1 MTTGGFFGP
10 FKPGFGGMPPHLAGR
25 QEEQDLFRGLLADL
39 ENGEPLASDIV
50 LYGPHGNGKTVLL
63 RWLEDEVG
71 ARDGIETV
79 VLLPSDVPDRRRL
92 AELLA
97 PKSWWDR
104 LTPQQVEVAE
114 VAWRPGAADG
124 PPPLVDILTARARK
138 TPLLVVMDEA
148 HTLDLEVGRAL
159 LNAGQRTRGR
169 YPFLLVLAG
178 TPNLEAHLNAM
189 GASFWSRAWTRRI
202 GRLDEAGTEEALQR
216 PFEAAGMH
224 VDDGALAEM
233 VRLSHGYPFFIQLL
247 GREAWA
253 QAAPPLGSGAVTVEA
268 FERAR
273 PRFEHRK
280 SAYYRRRYRELED
293 SDLLPAGRAVA
304 EAFARRQVLDTASLR
319 HAIAATVPDRNPP
332 EVTRVQHAL
341 ADLSFIW
348 GTSPDPDWEPGIPSL
363 PDHVRKHAPAAL

>member
-1 MTTGGFFGP
+1 M
-10 FKPGFGGMPPHLAGR
+10 
-25 QEEQDLFRGLLADL
+25 
-39 ENGEPLASDIV
+39 
-50 LYGPHGNGKTVLL
+50 
-63 RWLEDEVG
+63 
-71 ARDGIETV
+71 

-97 PKSWWDR
+97 PKLWWDR
-104 LTPQQVEVAE
+104 LTPQQVEVAG

-124 PPPLVDILTARARK
+124 PPPLGDLLTARARK

-148 HTLDLEVGRAL
+148 HTLDLEIGRAL

-169 YPFLLVLAG
+169 YPFLLVLTG

-233 VRLSHGYPFFIQLL
+233 VLLSHGYPFFIQLL

-253 QAAPPLGSGAVTVEA
+253 QAAPPLGSGALTPEA

-273 PRFEHRK
+273 PQFEHWK
-280 SAYYRRRYRELED
+280 SDYYRQCYRELED
-293 SDLLPAGRAVA
+293 GDLLPAGRAVA
-304 EAFARRQVLDTASLR
+304 EAFAERPVLDTASLR
-319 HAIAATVPDRNPP
+319 HAISTAVPDRDPAG
-332 EVTRVQHAL
+332 VARVQHAL
-341 ADLSFIW
+341 ADLGFIW
-348 GTSPDPDWEPGIPSL
+348 GTSPDPGWEPGIPSL
-363 PDHVRKHAPAAL
+363 LDYIREHVPAR